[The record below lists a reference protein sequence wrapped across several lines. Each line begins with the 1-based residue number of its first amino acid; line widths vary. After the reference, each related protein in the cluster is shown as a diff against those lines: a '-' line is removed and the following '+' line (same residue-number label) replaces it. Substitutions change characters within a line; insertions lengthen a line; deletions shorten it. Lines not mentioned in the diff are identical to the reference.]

1 MAASP
6 PSTAPAMPD
15 PSAAA
20 PTTAPITAPITATI
34 SVPAGPGSNNAT
46 ADTTGRSV
54 IVLPIDPGLTCLRG
68 LSPQRLRFEV
78 EYGLERGTSANSFL
92 FAAGSTAA
100 GQPVPPV
107 LVHPPGASFAAPFL
121 EALAALVPAEAALKV
136 VVGHVNPNRVALLRQ
151 LAERWPALMLVASNA
166 GARLLSDLWNQQ
178 KPGSGAGGSGVA
190 GAGAS
195 GSGVSSAAD
204 SIPSGDAGSAPG
216 PASSQATLGLAG
228 EAAVPSLPPLPPID
242 VVKQEVS
249 RELAGGHRLTL
260 IPVPTPRWP
269 GGLVAFEE
277 RTGLLMS
284 GKFFAAHLCGEAFA
298 EANLSSTEEDRRYY
312 YDCLMAPMA
321 RQVEAVVDRLDELP
335 IRTIAPGHGP
345 AIATSWRSLLV
356 DYRRWG
362 ESQGRSGLTVT
373 LLYASAYGNTAAI
386 ADALAQGVARSGV
399 RVESLNCEF
408 APSEQLIAAI
418 RAGDALLIGSPTLGG
433 HAPTPIVSALGT
445 VLAEGDREKPVGV
458 FGSFG
463 WSGEAIDLL
472 ENKLRDGGFRF
483 AFEPIRV
490 KFSPDPATL
499 RTLEETGIAL
509 GRQLQTEQRRSQR
522 RSGGGGLEES
532 RSNPAVQA
540 LGRLVGSLCV
550 VTARKGEG
558 EAALGGAMVASWVSQ
573 ASFNP
578 PGFTVAVAR
587 ERAVES
593 LLHVGDR
600 FALNVLAAGRETGPM
615 RQFLQPFP
623 PGANRFAGLEL
634 EASPGGQPI
643 LPEALAWLEARVT
656 ARMECGDH
664 WILYAQVSHG
674 GLLDP
679 AGTTAV
685 HQRRSGANY

>member
-1 MAASP
+1 M
-6 PSTAPAMPD
+6 
-15 PSAAA
+15 
-20 PTTAPITAPITATI
+20 
-34 SVPAGPGSNNAT
+34 
-46 ADTTGRSV
+46 

-68 LSPQRLRFEV
+68 LSPRRLRFEV

-190 GAGAS
+190 GTGAS
-195 GSGVSSAAD
+195 GAGVSSAAD

-216 PASSQATLGLAG
+216 AASSQATPDLAG
-228 EAAVPSLPPLPPID
+228 EAALPPLPPID

-284 GKFFAAHLCGEAFA
+284 GKFFAAHLCGEAFS

-345 AIATSWRSLLV
+345 AIATSWRSLLA

-509 GRQLQTEQRRSQR
+509 GRQLQAEQRRSQR

-634 EASPGGQPI
+634 EASPGGQPL

>member
-15 PSAAA
+15 PAAGAPAAA
-20 PTTAPITAPITATI
+20 
-34 SVPAGPGSNNAT
+34 
-46 ADTTGRSV
+46 TGRAV

-190 GAGAS
+190 GTGAS
-195 GSGVSSAAD
+195 GSGMSSAAD

-216 PASSQATLGLAG
+216 PASSQVTPGLAG

>member
-1 MAASP
+1 
-6 PSTAPAMPD
+6 MPD

-20 PTTAPITAPITATI
+20 APTALDSI
-34 SVPAGPGSNNAT
+34 
-46 ADTTGRSV
+46 DRSV
-54 IVLPIDPGLTCLRG
+54 ITLPIDPGLTCLRG
-68 LSPQRLRFEV
+68 LSPRRLRFEV
-78 EYGLERGTSANSFL
+78 EYGLERGTCVNSFL
-92 FAAGSTAA
+92 FNAGSSAS
-100 GQPVPPV
+100 GEPMPPV
-107 LVHPPGASFAAPFL
+107 LVHPPGASFAAPYL
-121 EALAALVPAEAALKV
+121 DALANLVPADALLKV
-136 VVGHVNPNRVALLRQ
+136 VVGHINPNRVALLRQ
-151 LAERWPALMLVASNA
+151 MAQRWPALMLVASNP
-166 GARLLSDLWNQQ
+166 GSRLLHELWNQQ
-178 KPGSGAGGSGVA
+178 RPLPPGFAPDPA
-190 GAGAS
+190 
-195 GSGVSSAAD
+195 SAA
-204 SIPSGDAGSAPG
+204 
-216 PASSQATLGLAG
+216 
-228 EAAVPSLPPLPPID
+228 EALPPLPRID
-242 VVKQEVS
+242 VVKQEAT

-260 IPVPTPRWP
+260 IPSPTPRWP
-269 GGLVAFEE
+269 AMLMAFEE

-284 GKFFAAHLCGEAFA
+284 GRFFAAHLCSETFA

-345 AIATSWRSLLV
+345 AIATSWRSLLA

-386 ADALAQGVARSGV
+386 ADALAQGVGRSGV

-522 RSGGGGLEES
+522 RSGGGGLEVN

-540 LGRLVGSLCV
+540 LGRVVGSLCV

-558 EAALGGAMVASWVSQ
+558 ATAIGGAMVASWVSQ

-615 RQFLQPFP
+615 RQFLQAFP
-623 PGANRFAGLEL
+623 PGADRFAGLEL
-634 EASPGGQPI
+634 KASPEGQPI
-643 LPEALAWLEARVT
+643 LPEAVAWLEAQVT

-664 WILYAQVSHG
+664 WILYCQVSHG
-674 GLLDP
+674 GVLDP

>member
-1 MAASP
+1 MAASH

-20 PTTAPITAPITATI
+20 PTTAPTTAPITLQ
-34 SVPAGPGSNNAT
+34 AGLGSNNAT
-46 ADTTGRSV
+46 ADATGRSV

-190 GAGAS
+190 GTGAS
-195 GSGVSSAAD
+195 GAGVSSAAD
-204 SIPSGDAGSAPG
+204 SNPSGDAGSAPG
-216 PASSQATLGLAG
+216 PASSQATPADLAG
-228 EAAVPSLPPLPPID
+228 EAALPPLPPID

-284 GKFFAAHLCGEAFA
+284 GKFFAAHLCGEAFS

-321 RQVEAVVDRLDELP
+321 RQVEAVVDRLDALP

-345 AIATSWRSLLV
+345 AIATSWRSLLA

-634 EASPGGQPI
+634 EASPGGQPL

>member
-1 MAASP
+1 MTTSSLPAA
-6 PSTAPAMPD
+6 AMPD

-20 PTTAPITAPITATI
+20 APAALN
-34 SVPAGPGSNNAT
+34 SV
-46 ADTTGRSV
+46 DRSV
-54 IVLPIDPGLTCLRG
+54 ITLPIDPGLTCLRG
-68 LSPQRLRFEV
+68 LSPRRLRFEV
-78 EYGLERGTSANSFL
+78 EYGLERGTCVNSFL
-92 FAAGSTAA
+92 FDAGSSAS
-100 GQPVPPV
+100 GEPMPPV
-107 LVHPPGASFAAPFL
+107 LVHPPGASFAAPYL
-121 EALAALVPAEAALKV
+121 DALANLVPADALLKV
-136 VVGHVNPNRVALLRQ
+136 VVGHINPNRVALLRQ
-151 LAERWPALMLVASNA
+151 MAQRWPALMLVASNP
-166 GARLLSDLWNQQ
+166 GSRLLHELWNQQ
-178 KPGSGAGGSGVA
+178 RPLPPGFAPDPA
-190 GAGAS
+190 
-195 GSGVSSAAD
+195 SAA
-204 SIPSGDAGSAPG
+204 
-216 PASSQATLGLAG
+216 
-228 EAAVPSLPPLPPID
+228 EALPPLPRID
-242 VVKQEVS
+242 VVKQEAT

-260 IPVPTPRWP
+260 IPSPTPRWP
-269 GGLVAFEE
+269 AMLMAFEE

-284 GKFFAAHLCGEAFA
+284 GRFFAAHLCSETFA

-345 AIATSWRSLLV
+345 AIATSWRSLLA

-386 ADALAQGVARSGV
+386 ADALAQGVGRSGV

-509 GRQLQTEQRRSQR
+509 GRQLQTEQRRNQR
-522 RSGGGGLEES
+522 RSGGGGLEVN

-540 LGRLVGSLCV
+540 LGRVVGSLCV

-558 EAALGGAMVASWVSQ
+558 ATAIGGAMVASWVSQ

-615 RQFLQPFP
+615 RQFLQAFP
-623 PGANRFAGLEL
+623 PGADRFAGLEL
-634 EASPGGQPI
+634 EASPEGQPI
-643 LPEALAWLEARVT
+643 LPEAVAWLEAQVT

-674 GLLDP
+674 GVLDP

>member
-1 MAASP
+1 MTAA
-6 PSTAPAMPD
+6 
-15 PSAAA
+15 
-20 PTTAPITAPITATI
+20 TAT
-34 SVPAGPGSNNAT
+34 
-46 ADTTGRSV
+46 DRSV
-54 IVLPIDPGLTCLRG
+54 IVLPIDPGLSCLRG
-68 LSPQRLRFEV
+68 LSPRRLRFEV

-92 FAAGSTAA
+92 FAAGSTAG
-100 GQPVPPV
+100 GQKVPPV
-107 LVHPPGASFAAPFL
+107 LVHPPGASFAAPYL
-121 EALAALVPAEAALKV
+121 EALAGLVPPEAALKV

-151 LAERWPALMLVASNA
+151 LAAQWPALMLVASNA
-166 GARLLSDLWNQQ
+166 GARLLSDLWSQQ
-178 KPGSGAGGSGVA
+178 KPG
-190 GAGAS
+190 
-195 GSGVSSAAD
+195 AATD
-204 SIPSGDAGSAPG
+204 PAEAP
-216 PASSQATLGLAG
+216 
-228 EAAVPSLPPLPPID
+228 LPPLPPID

-298 EANLSSTEEDRRYY
+298 EANPSSTEEDRRYY

-321 RQVEAVVDRLDELP
+321 RQVEAVVERLDALP

-345 AIATSWRSLLV
+345 AIATSWRSLLA

-418 RAGDALLIGSPTLGG
+418 RAGDALLSGSPTLGG

-587 ERAVES
+587 ERALES

-600 FALNVLAAGRETGPM
+600 FALNVLATGRETGPM

-623 PGANRFAGLEL
+623 PGADRFAGLEL

-643 LPEALAWLEARVT
+643 LPEALAWLEAQVS

-664 WILYAQVSHG
+664 WILFAQVSHG
-674 GLLDP
+674 GVLDP

>member
-1 MAASP
+1 
-6 PSTAPAMPD
+6 MPD

-20 PTTAPITAPITATI
+20 PTTAPTTAPAIAPI
-34 SVPAGPGSNNAT
+34 SVQAGLGSNNAA
-46 ADTTGRSV
+46 ADATGRSV

-68 LSPQRLRFEV
+68 LSPRRLRFEV

-190 GAGAS
+190 GTGAS
-195 GSGVSSAAD
+195 GAGVSSAAD

-216 PASSQATLGLAG
+216 PASSHATPDLAG
-228 EAAVPSLPPLPPID
+228 EAALPPLPPID

-284 GKFFAAHLCGEAFA
+284 GKFFAAHLCGESFS

-345 AIATSWRSLLV
+345 AIATSWRSLLA

-499 RTLEETGIAL
+499 RTLEETGISL

-634 EASPGGQPI
+634 EASPGGQPL